1 MYVEIHPDLKLE
13 LFLHLAPSLHPC
25 LHALYI
31 WVLGESIEGIMLTM
45 SQEYQVADDHLKS
58 SLPPVVTAAFSILPH
73 LLAAQIMTQN
83 TLLAQSY
90 TLLHDFCNEEGF
102 PDPPPSANAIM
113 STWDVDFRPVKQDVE
128 SIACIAGGKTVRMSM
143 KIEEKPH
150 GSVTGLNIRNGIS
163 SQRHSSQSRIE
174 DKPHSTMSGPNNR
187 NDIPARRRPS
197 SNQSNALMPPSPA
210 MSATS
215 DPPSPDN
222 RENSRPRISSVPSQ
236 TSLGLATPNYSSSS
250 VASPPP
256 GDPAMHAPAGPRGDY
271 FNRDRLASNSSMVLA
286 SIAAGKK
293 KPPPPPPPKKSSS
306 AQGIWVTALYE
317 FAGQGDGDLVFRE
330 GDRIKVTKKTE
341 STDDWWEGELNGV
354 HGSFPA
360 NYCQL
365 V

>member
-1 MYVEIHPDLKLE
+1 
-13 LFLHLAPSLHPC
+13 
-25 LHALYI
+25 
-31 WVLGESIEGIMLTM
+31 
-45 SQEYQVADDHLKS
+45 
-58 SLPPVVTAAFSILPH
+58 
-73 LLAAQIMTQN
+73 MTQN

-90 TLLHDFCNEEGF
+90 TLLHDFCDGESF
-102 PDPPPSANAIM
+102 PDPPPSANEIM
-113 STWDVDFRPVKQDVE
+113 SAWDVDFRPVKQEVE

-150 GSVTGLNIRNGIS
+150 GTVTGLNIRNGIS
-163 SQRHSSQSRIE
+163 SQRHPSRTE
-174 DKPHSTMSGPNNR
+174 DKHHNSMSIR
-187 NDIPARRRPS
+187 NGTSAQRRPS
-197 SNQSNALMPPSPA
+197 GNQSNALMPPSPA
-210 MSATS
+210 MSTSS
-215 DPPSPDN
+215 DPPSPDY

-236 TSLGLATPNYSSSS
+236 TLLGLATPNYSSSA
-250 VASPPP
+250 VTSPSP

-271 FNRDRLASNSSMVLA
+271 FNRDRLPSNSSTALA

-293 KPPPPPPPKKSSS
+293 KPPPPPPKRNSS

-317 FAGQGDGDLVFRE
+317 FAGQGHGDLVFRE

-365 V
+365 S

>member
-1 MYVEIHPDLKLE
+1 
-13 LFLHLAPSLHPC
+13 
-25 LHALYI
+25 
-31 WVLGESIEGIMLTM
+31 MLIM
-45 SQEYQVADDHLKS
+45 SQEYQIADDHLKS

-90 TLLHDFCNEEGF
+90 TLLHDFCDREGF

-113 STWDVDFRPVKQDVE
+113 STWDADFRPVKQEFE
-128 SIACIAGGKTVRMSM
+128 SVACIAGGKTLRTSM
-143 KIEEKPH
+143 RIEEKPH

-163 SQRHSSQSRIE
+163 SQRHPSQSRIE
-174 DKPHSTMSGPNNR
+174 DKPQNIR
-187 NDIPARRRPS
+187 NGISAQRRPS
-197 SNQSNALMPPSPA
+197 GNQSNALMPPSPA

-215 DPPSPDN
+215 DPPSPDH
-222 RENSRPRISSVPSQ
+222 RESSRPRIASVPSQ
-236 TSLGLATPNYSSSS
+236 TSLGLSTPNYNSSA

-271 FNRDRLASNSSMVLA
+271 FNRDRLPSNSSMTMA

-293 KPPPPPPPKKSSS
+293 KPPPPPPKKIPS
-306 AQGIWVTALYE
+306 AQGTWVTALYE
-317 FAGQGDGDLVFRE
+317 FAGQGHGDLVFRE

-341 STDDWWEGELNGV
+341 STDDWWEGELHGV

-365 V
+365 A

>member
-1 MYVEIHPDLKLE
+1 M
-13 LFLHLAPSLHPC
+13 
-25 LHALYI
+25 
-31 WVLGESIEGIMLTM
+31 VLINM

-90 TLLHDFCNEEGF
+90 TLLHDFCNGQEF

-113 STWDVDFRPVKQDVE
+113 STWDADFRPVKQQVE
-128 SIACIAGGKTVRMSM
+128 SIACIAGGKTVRTSM

-150 GSVTGLNIRNGIS
+150 GTMTGLNIRNGIS
-163 SQRHSSQSRIE
+163 SQRHSSHSRIE
-174 DKPHSTMSGPNNR
+174 DKPHSAMSGPNSR
-187 NDIPARRRPS
+187 NAISAQRRPS
-197 SNQSNALMPPSPA
+197 GNQSNALIPSSSS
-210 MSATS
+210 MSAAS
-215 DPPSPDN
+215 DPPSPEYRDN
-222 RENSRPRISSVPSQ
+222 TRPRIASVPSQ
-236 TSLGLATPNYSSSS
+236 TSLGLATPNYSSSA
-250 VASPPP
+250 VVSPQP

-271 FNRDRLASNSSMVLA
+271 FNRDRLPSNSSANMA

-293 KPPPPPPPKKSSS
+293 KPPPPPPKRIPS
-306 AQGIWVTALYE
+306 AQGTWVTALYE
-317 FAGQGDGDLVFRE
+317 FAGQGHGDLVFRE

-365 V
+365 A

>member
-1 MYVEIHPDLKLE
+1 
-13 LFLHLAPSLHPC
+13 
-25 LHALYI
+25 
-31 WVLGESIEGIMLTM
+31 MLNS

-58 SLPPVVTAAFSILPH
+58 TLPPVVTAAFSILPH

-90 TLLHDFCNEEGF
+90 TLLHDFCNGEGF
-102 PDPPPSANAIM
+102 PDPPPSASAIT
-113 STWDVDFRPVKQDVE
+113 STWDVDFRPVKQKVE
-128 SIACIAGGKTVRMSM
+128 SIACIAGGKTVRTSM
-143 KIEEKPH
+143 KIEERPH
-150 GSVTGLNIRNGIS
+150 GTMTGLNIRNGIS

-174 DKPHSTMSGPNNR
+174 DKPHNSTSSPSIR
-187 NDIPARRRPS
+187 NEIPAQRRPS
-197 SNQSNALMPPSPA
+197 GNQSNALIQPSSS

-215 DPPSPDN
+215 DPPSPDYG
-222 RENSRPRISSVPSQ
+222 EKSRPRISSVPSQ
-236 TSLGLATPNYSSSS
+236 TSLGLATPNYNPSA
-250 VASPPP
+250 VASPSP

-271 FNRDRLASNSSMVLA
+271 FNRDRLPSNSSVVMA

-293 KPPPPPPPKKSSS
+293 KPPPPPPKRIPS
-306 AQGIWVTALYE
+306 AQGTWVTALYE
-317 FAGQGDGDLVFRE
+317 FAGQGYGDLVFRE

-365 V
+365 A

>member
-1 MYVEIHPDLKLE
+1 MKL
-13 LFLHLAPSLHPC
+13 
-25 LHALYI
+25 
-31 WVLGESIEGIMLTM
+31 
-45 SQEYQVADDHLKS
+45 QEYQIADDHLKS

-90 TLLHDFCNEEGF
+90 TLLHDFCHGESF
-102 PDPPPSANAIM
+102 PDPPPSANAIL
-113 STWDVDFRPVKQDVE
+113 STWEADFRPIKQEVE
-128 SIACIAGGKTVRMSM
+128 NIACIAGGKTVRMSM

-174 DKPHSTMSGPNNR
+174 DKPHSSTSGLNIR
-187 NDIPARRRPS
+187 NGISAQRRPS
-197 SNQSNALMPPSPA
+197 GNQSYALMAPSA
-210 MSATS
+210 MNSSS
-215 DPPSPDN
+215 DPPSPEF

-236 TSLGLATPNYSSSS
+236 TSLGLATPNYGSSA
-250 VASPPP
+250 VTSPSL
-256 GDPAMHAPAGPRGDY
+256 GDPGMHAPAGPRGDY
-271 FNRDRLASNSSMVLA
+271 FNRDRLPSNPSMA
-286 SIAAGKK
+286 MTSIAAGKK
-293 KPPPPPPPKKSSS
+293 KPPPPPPKKTPS
-306 AQGIWVTALYE
+306 AQGTWVTALYE
-317 FAGQGDGDLVFRE
+317 FAGQGHGDLVFRE

-365 V
+365 P